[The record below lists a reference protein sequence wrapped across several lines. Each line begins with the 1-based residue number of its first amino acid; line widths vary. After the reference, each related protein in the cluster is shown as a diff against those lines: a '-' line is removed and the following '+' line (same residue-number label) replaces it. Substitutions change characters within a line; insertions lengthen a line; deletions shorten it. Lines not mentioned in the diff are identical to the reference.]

1 MKTTQTLRRVLR
13 SRALLGLV
21 TGGMFAAFVAGATT
35 ARGLSGP
42 IAAESLVRTAPHG
55 DARNELPLND
65 HAIGRD
71 VYSTRGT
78 PLGRLTAI
86 VRGRSAGE
94 SYALIA
100 TYDREASLAGEIA
113 VPVSRLDMNDGRLVL
128 SASGSDMPTSAEDAP
143 RWQI

>member
-1 MKTTQTLRRVLR
+1 MKTNLTLHRVLR
-13 SRALLGLV
+13 SRALLGFV
-21 TGGMFAAFVAGATT
+21 TGAMFAAFVAGATT
-35 ARGLSGP
+35 ARSLSSP
-42 IAAESLVRTAPHG
+42 VTAESLVRTAPQSDGHN
-55 DARNELPLND
+55 DTPLND

-86 VRGRSAGE
+86 VRGREASE

-100 TYDREASLAGEIA
+100 TYDREATLAGEIA
-113 VPVSRLDMNDGRLVL
+113 VPVSRLDLNDGRIVL
-128 SASGSDMPTSAEDAP
+128 SPSLGDAPAADEAP